1 MARRFPSEDRR
12 VVFLALTNE
21 GKAST
26 PTFIGACRHTTR
38 PSPGPSEPPSG
49 PPPSRSWTTATLR
62 FSPGSMFS
70 CSSRPTRCWAPEIRR
85 WSSPPPQGCRR
96 ARAPAPLVIDAASAP
111 VVDQDQDFLLV
122 DVEGAARAD
131 VDHQWAPESLDFH
144 AGTTRQEFGATLID
158 DTPGQP
164 DKPSTINLRQFAGD
178 DHLVRGPPNM
188 W

>member
-1 MARRFPSEDRR
+1 
-12 VVFLALTNE
+12 
-21 GKAST
+21 
-26 PTFIGACRHTTR
+26 
-38 PSPGPSEPPSG
+38 
-49 PPPSRSWTTATLR
+49 
-62 FSPGSMFS
+62 MFS

-111 VVDQDQDFLLV
+111 VVDQDQDFLVV